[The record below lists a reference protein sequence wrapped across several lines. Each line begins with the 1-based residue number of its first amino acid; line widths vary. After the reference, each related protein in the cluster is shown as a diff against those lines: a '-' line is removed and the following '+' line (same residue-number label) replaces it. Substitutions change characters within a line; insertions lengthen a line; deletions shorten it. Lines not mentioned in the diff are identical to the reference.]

1 MARLQGKKGKERQ
14 AILNMTV
21 SWDDTLAELLQAKA
35 DFRVALLRQ
44 ILFLMAT
51 GDVGTGKSLLRKYI
65 NATVG
70 FIELGKVLGRSSK
83 TLMQMLGPRGN
94 PNIKN
99 FFEIVAYLQKR
110 EGSVFEEAA

>member
-1 MARLQGKKGKERQ
+1 MARVQVKKPDKKLMLKPWNE
-14 AILNMTV
+14 
-21 SWDDTLAELLQAKA
+21 TLFEMIRE
-35 DFRVALLRQ
+35 DGEFRRA
-44 ILFLMAT
+44 FLWEVIRAMAT
-51 GDVGTGKSLLRKYI
+51 GDVDAGKSLLRKYI

>member
-1 MARLQGKKGKERQ
+1 MLS
-14 AILNMTV
+14 MTV
-21 SWDDTLAELLQAKA
+21 SWDDTLRDEIQRSPE
-35 DFRVALLRQ
+35 FRKALLKQ
-44 ILFLMAT
+44 ILFLMGA
-51 GDVGTGKSLLRKYI
+51 GDVDTGKSLLRKYI

-70 FIELGKVLGRSSK
+70 FIELGKALGRSSK